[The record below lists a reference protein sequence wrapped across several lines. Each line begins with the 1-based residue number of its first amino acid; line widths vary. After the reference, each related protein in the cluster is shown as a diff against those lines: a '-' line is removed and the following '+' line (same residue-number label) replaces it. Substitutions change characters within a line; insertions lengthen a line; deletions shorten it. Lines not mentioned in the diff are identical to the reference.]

1 MMLRLLPNC
10 LWFATAASW
19 LTLAGS
25 VFSAEPASTP
35 DLIFVFIGQSNMAG
49 RAPLLPDDLTPLPG
63 AVLLNDQGQWE
74 PATNPLNRYASDRKA
89 LAMQRLGPG
98 DGFARR
104 MHESLPGLTIGLVVN
119 ARGGTRIEE
128 WARGETLYENT
139 LKRVRPLPKEK
150 LAGIL
155 WHQGE
160 GNAKDPEYLDKL
172 VALVGHLRQDLGCPE
187 LPFVAGQ
194 VAGDSPVNGLIAQ
207 LPGKAEHTAWVSA
220 EGLTVFDGVHFDR
233 DSQKL
238 IGRRYADAVLGLVK
252 IEKR

>member
-1 MMLRLLPNC
+1 MCRLLPNC

-19 LTLAGS
+19 LLLAG
-25 VFSAEPASTP
+25 VAFSAEPAPPP
-35 DLIFVFIGQSNMAG
+35 DLIFIFIGQSNMAG
-49 RAPLLPDDLTPLPG
+49 RAPLLPEDQTPIPG
-63 AVLLNDQGQWE
+63 TVLLNDQGQWE

-104 MHESLPGLTIGLVVN
+104 LHEALPGTTVGLVVN
-119 ARGGTRIEE
+119 ARGGTKIEE
-128 WARGETLYENT
+128 WARGQTLYEHT
-139 LKRVRPLPKEK
+139 LERVRPLPRDK

-172 VALVGHLRQDLGCPE
+172 VALVGHLRQDLGCPN

-194 VAGDSPVNGLIAQ
+194 VAGKPPVNELIAQ
-207 LPGKAEHTAWVSA
+207 LPVKAEHTAWVSA

-233 DSQKL
+233 DSQKR
-238 IGRRYADAVLGLVK
+238 IGQRYAEAVLGLVK